1 MDRLDVRTA
10 CFFVIGLL
18 VLTFG
23 CHGAHLH
30 GLGHVGHGLGHVGH
44 GASAVA
50 HVAAP
55 GVIRGGVIAARADAR
70 AIDRVAIDVG
80 RGVAMTA
87 ARSRE
92 SAAAEGGPVPAEC
105 AYVCP
110 AMVRGAPGYVCA
122 TPHSAYDPATEQ
134 MQPIYVC
141 APPR

>member
-1 MDRLDVRTA
+1 MDRLDARTA
-10 CFFVIGLL
+10 GFFVIGLL

-23 CHGAHLH
+23 CHGAHF
-30 GLGHVGHGLGHVGH
+30 GHIGHIGHIGGVGHGVAAVAK
-44 GASAVA
+44 ASAI
-50 HVAAP
+50 AP
-55 GVIRGGVIAARADAR
+55 IRGGVVLAKASPAVLEHATVDVARGLAL
-70 AIDRVAIDVG
+70 
-80 RGVAMTA
+80 TA

-92 SAAAEGGPVPAEC
+92 SVAAEGAPVPADC

-122 TPHSAYDPATEQ
+122 TPHSAYDPSTQQ